1 LKKYKRLAQ
10 EEKIVIFVGEYCSEK
25 RSHIWLY

>member
-1 LKKYKRLAQ
+1 MYKRLAQ
-10 EEKIVIFVGEYCSEK
+10 EEKIPIFVGEYCSEK